1 MYKATT
7 SLHSALLFGLIAT
20 FMCAPS
26 FAKHDNEYTSQNGHA
41 IVQDVEKPGT
51 RIEFDEDQELF
62 KNLGFVGKSAHKGPL
77 VAPTEQSGQVVITK
91 VKGDAHVQEQQ
102 YA

>member
-41 IVQDVEKPGT
+41 IVQDVEKARNT
-51 RIEFDEDQELF
+51 QSIDEDQ
-62 KNLGFVGKSAHKGPL
+62 
-77 VAPTEQSGQVVITK
+77 
-91 VKGDAHVQEQQ
+91 D
-102 YA
+102 